1 MILILTG
8 GDTGGISRE
17 EFIGKVAQ
25 EVLNKIPQEF
35 ELDKIKKKYG
45 LEISPTTVVL
55 LQELERF
62 NNLLNRMRKSLN
74 TLQKVG
80 VNINTGADTAPQK
93 GRFQPL
99 EPPLGPPL

>member
-1 MILILTG
+1 MVILLCCA
-8 GDTGGISRE
+8 GDSGGGISRE

-25 EVLNKIPQEF
+25 EVLNKIPAEF

-45 LEISPTTVVL
+45 LEVTPTTVVL

-74 TLQKVG
+74 TLQKVIQICFMFGTSKCNG
-80 VNINTGADTAPQK
+80 VIK
-93 GRFQPL
+93 IF
-99 EPPLGPPL
+99 